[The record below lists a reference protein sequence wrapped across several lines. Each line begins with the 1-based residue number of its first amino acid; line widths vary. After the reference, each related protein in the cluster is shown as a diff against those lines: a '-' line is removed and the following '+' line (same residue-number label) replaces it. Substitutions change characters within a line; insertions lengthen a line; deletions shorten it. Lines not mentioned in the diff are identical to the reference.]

1 MMLMDEQRIT
11 AALKMQRSVLAK
23 LATSSKRQFNLKKTA
38 LNYLTYEIILFDK
51 YSTHIS
57 TAQAQHTTFVAAFQK
72 YILSTVDKIARQQQ

>member
-1 MMLMDEQRIT
+1 
-11 AALKMQRSVLAK
+11 MQRSVLAK

-57 TAQAQHTTFVAAFQK
+57 TA
-72 YILSTVDKIARQQQ
+72 